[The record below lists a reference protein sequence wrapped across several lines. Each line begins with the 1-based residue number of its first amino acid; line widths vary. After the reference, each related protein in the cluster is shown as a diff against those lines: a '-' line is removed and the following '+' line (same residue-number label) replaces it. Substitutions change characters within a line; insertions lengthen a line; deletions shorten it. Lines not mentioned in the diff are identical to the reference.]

1 MGALQGTLTYKLFF
15 VQGELEDDFKKTL
28 VENVERRAF
37 EELDAEQPTAL
48 TPGEAPPFEE
58 IAAAAYR

>member
-37 EELDAEQPTAL
+37 EELVERFPDSGYSEQAQEFL
-48 TPGEAPPFEE
+48 RRFEG
-58 IAAAAYR
+58 